1 MSHPIRT
8 VDGMSRATDILVGG
22 ESPWEIARAFP
33 YVQLTRRSSTQL
45 EIRMKTPDDRGWPFV
60 RALEQLTT
68 EQPDAGPDG
77 QTCTVEVRKVA
88 ALLQLMVDVRRA
100 TGAEV
105 PVLREFYGPESAR
118 SRHPSA
124 RRSDQRRGGH
134 AA

>member
-1 MSHPIRT
+1 M
-8 VDGMSRATDILVGG
+8 GRATDIVVGG

-45 EIRMKTPDDRGWPFV
+45 EIRMSTPDDRGWPFA

-68 EQPDAGPDG
+68 EQPEAGPDG
-77 QTCTVEVRKVA
+77 RAHTLEVRKVA
-88 ALLQLMVDVRRA
+88 ALMQLIDGVRRA

-105 PVLREFYGPESAR
+105 PALSEFYGPERAR

-124 RRSDQRRGGH
+124 RRSSRRRDGH

>member
-1 MSHPIRT
+1 
-8 VDGMSRATDILVGG
+8 
-22 ESPWEIARAFP
+22 
-33 YVQLTRRSSTQL
+33 
-45 EIRMKTPDDRGWPFV
+45 MKTPDDRGWPFV

>member
-1 MSHPIRT
+1 M
-8 VDGMSRATDILVGG
+8 VGG

-45 EIRMKTPDDRGWPFV
+45 EIRMKTPDDRGWAFV
-60 RALEQLTT
+60 RALEQLATQ
-68 EQPDAGPDG
+68 QPETGPDRR
-77 QTCTVEVRKVA
+77 TRTIEVRKVA
-88 ALLQLMVDVRRA
+88 ALMQLMVDVRRA

-105 PVLREFYGPESAR
+105 PVLREFYGPESAP

-124 RRSDQRRGGH
+124 RRSGQRRGRH